1 VAILASPKKISL
13 GALTGDLVTLI
24 RGDTVLE
31 LDSSIVRGI
40 APDVKF
46 VDWCEDLTKER
57 RDPVTGRLRPA
68 LKVDG
73 QPFQLSDRPAMR
85 WIYEQIP
92 STPAEAFR
100 MTLTLMKCAQVGFTV
115 LEMLAAVY
123 FALKFEPLKIGMFLP
138 DMNLAR
144 GKSSVRFMPI
154 VRTVPEAYERL
165 TADRPDTKERSKG
178 EGNVMTR
185 EMGASLFHFLW
196 TSGKATTESYPM
208 DVVSFDEVQE
218 MLIADMEKAQERL
231 SASKFKFTLM
241 GSTANWPDADIDHW
255 YKKGTRYRF
264 HTRCP
269 TCGVEEPL
277 DGYFPACIVFDPA
290 FPDRVTGIPGD
301 YRYVCREGHWID
313 EPQAGEWKAEN
324 PEAALRKNISIHFHQ
339 MLSPTISPREMYEAF
354 INADDLKNFY
364 NRKLGKPY
372 QDPSQIPVTL
382 EMLNACAAEGMRQGL
397 VWKTRARGAYM
408 GIDQMGAFNVVII
421 KERLPD
427 GRQAVIHVEEIY
439 SADPFARCDELMD
452 LYGISICVV
461 ETLPNYNDA
470 HRFATRFPG
479 RVFLAQYGD
488 MKDDAMRWGDGP
500 KLDVNERR
508 TSEDERTRY
517 TVTLDQYKCMS
528 LTLARLVHQNCLFPD
543 PAALVQE
550 VRDKGVRRQ
559 MALLKERVFLHFQRT
574 ALVTERLHDGERKY
588 RRKVVKVGI
597 DPHFSYANMLCDI
610 AFSRAHGTATFLIPE
625 GKSMIEERRTI
636 AEQKNLH
643 GLPGPVA
650 AMFEPLPPGQICGN
664 CTECPMGPHGAP
676 EKFQCTVRYAEV
688 RSRDPG
694 CDMFMGAA
702 HSGL

>member
-1 VAILASPKKISL
+1 MNYVTPS
-13 GALTGDLVTLI
+13 GAPV
-24 RGDTVLE
+24 RGANHWTAVLE
-31 LDSSIVRGI
+31 LELEDEVLVIPIPEHMTFRQ
-40 APDVKF
+40 
-46 VDWCEDLTKER
+46 WCESLAQVRE
-57 RDPVTGRLRPA
+57 DPATGKLRPA

-73 QPFQLSDRPAMR
+73 KLFRLDDRPAMA
-85 WIYEQIP
+85 WVYDQVP
-92 STPAEAFR
+92 STPEAAYR
-100 MTLTLMKCAQVGFTV
+100 MTLTLMKCSQVGFT
-115 LEMLAAVY
+115 LMDILIGIY
-123 FALKFEPLKIGMFLP
+123 FALKFGLDIGMYMP
-138 DMNLAR
+138 TADLAR
-144 GKSSVRFMPI
+144 TKSSRRFMRI
-154 VRTVPEAYERL
+154 VRTIPEARERL
-165 TADRPDTKERSKG
+165 GATAEDLAAGRLRSS

-185 EMGASLFHFLW
+185 VMGDATFHFLW
-196 TSGKATTESYPM
+196 TSGKATTESNPM

-218 MLIADMEKAQERL
+218 MLIADMEKVQERL

-255 YKKGTRYRF
+255 YKKGTRHRF

-277 DGYFPACIVFDPA
+277 DNYFPDCIKFDET
-290 FPDRVTGIPGD
+290 FPDRVTGTPGD

-313 EPQAGEWKAEN
+313 EPQEGTWIAEN

-339 MLSPTISPREMYEAF
+339 MLSPTISPREMHEAF

-382 EMLNACAAEGMRQGL
+382 KMLNACAAEGMRQGL
-397 VWKTRARGAYM
+397 VWKTRARDTYM

-439 SADPFARCDELMD
+439 SADPFVRCDELMEA
-452 LYGISICVV
+452 YGVSICVV

-470 HRFATRFPG
+470 HRFAARWPA
-479 RVFLAQYGD
+479 RVFLAGYGD
-488 MKDDAMRWGDGP
+488 MKDDAIRWGDGP
-500 KLDVNERR
+500 KLDVSERR
-508 TSEDERTRY
+508 TAEGERTRY

-543 PAALVQE
+543 PAGLVQE
-550 VRDKGVRRQ
+550 VRDKGVRLQ
-559 MALLKERVFLHFQRT
+559 MALLKERVFVHFQRT
-574 ALVTERLHDGERKY
+574 ALVTERANAGERKY

-597 DPHFSYANMLCDI
+597 DPHFSYANMLCDV

-625 GKSMIEERRTI
+625 RKSVAEDKRTV

-643 GLPGPVA
+643 GLPPAVA
-650 AMFEPLPPGQICGN
+650 ALFEPLPPGEICGN

-676 EKFQCTVRYAEV
+676 AKFHCSVRFAEV
-688 RSRDPG
+688 TARDAG
-694 CDMFMGAA
+694 CPMFVRAGGA
-702 HSGL
+702 